1 MPDVQSQSQVVVCG
15 NVVFDILARKVEDP
29 VRWAATT
36 LIDEVSQQL
45 GGNGSTT
52 SYTIGKLGVPVA
64 VVTLLGRDPAGE
76 AVLARLRSA
85 SVDLSLVQYVNAP
98 TSTAIC
104 LISGSGERALLYQL
118 GAAAEDFAPFHLP
131 LGATHFHLAA
141 VYRMRHLRQT
151 GPRLME
157 RAKRAGLR
165 TSLDTQWDTEG
176 EWMKVLAPSLPWTD
190 YTLVN
195 EDEARMLTGHSEP
208 AAAAR
213 TLRDA
218 GATNIVVK
226 LGARG
231 CWVNGS
237 EVPGFP
243 VRAVDST
250 GAGDCFAGAF
260 IAALERGLPP
270 EAAARFGNAVG
281 ALSVQQIGATAGV
294 LDWRATEEWID
305 AWMNAH

>member
-1 MPDVQSQSQVVVCG
+1 
-15 NVVFDILARKVEDP
+15 
-29 VRWAATT
+29 
-36 LIDEVSQQL
+36 
-45 GGNGSTT
+45 
-52 SYTIGKLGVPVA
+52 
-64 VVTLLGRDPAGE
+64 
-76 AVLARLRSA
+76 
-85 SVDLSLVQYVNAP
+85 
-98 TSTAIC
+98 
-104 LISGSGERALLYQL
+104 
-118 GAAAEDFAPFHLP
+118 
-131 LGATHFHLAA
+131 
-141 VYRMRHLRQT
+141 
-151 GPRLME
+151 
-157 RAKRAGLR
+157 
-165 TSLDTQWDTEG
+165 
-176 EWMKVLAPSLPWTD
+176 MKVLAPSLPWTD